1 MIVFED
7 TKFIEDTR
15 IRKYVDEK
23 KVSDKSKHSAAF
35 IIGETI
41 IAQQPCHGAFI
52 RYTEPVNFFL
62 NFTTPYTLEY
72 NQVFLEW
79 LLSKDS
85 PYEKATESDNF
96 FKLYD
101 AEKKLKAFG
110 WLDFE
115 AEQHKLLCYNLL
127 IASRL
132 GSVQWRLEGFW
143 KALTDA
149 GMHPT
154 VALRLMTYVVLDS
167 FSSKDTYSLSLAGN
181 QGDQPFNNWFVQ
193 NYEIKQ
199 TSLKNLLEKKFTEK
213 NIQPRRCNNIW
224 AGPVGKASCNL
235 SRESSKKIPCLES
248 LVALVNNK
256 TLTKTEVTKIE
267 KELVEKWL

>member
-7 TKFIEDTR
+7 TKFIEDNAV
-15 IRKYVDEK
+15 RKFVDAKE
-23 KVSDKSKHSAAF
+23 VSDKSKHSAAF
-35 IIGETI
+35 IIDKEI
-41 IAQQPCHGAFI
+41 LVQQPCHGAFI
-52 RYTEPVNFFL
+52 RYTKPVKLFL

-85 PYEKATESDNF
+85 PYEKATESANF

-101 AEKKLKAFG
+101 TEKKLKAFG

-132 GSVQWRLEGFW
+132 GGVHWRLEGFW

-154 VALRLMTYVVLDS
+154 VALRLMTYVISNLY
-167 FSSKDTYSLSLAGN
+167 SSEDTYTLFLAGN
-181 QGDQPFNNWFVQ
+181 QGDQPFNNWCHSDSSI
-193 NYEIKQ
+193 YQ

-213 NIQPRRCNNIW
+213 NIQPRKCNNVW
-224 AGPVGKASCNL
+224 TGPVGKATWVISTL
-235 SRESSKKIPCLES
+235 AAIQIPCLTE
-248 LVALVNNK
+248 LLKLVNNK
-256 TLTKTEVTKIE
+256 TLAKTEVTKIE
-267 KELVEKWL
+267 KELVEEWL